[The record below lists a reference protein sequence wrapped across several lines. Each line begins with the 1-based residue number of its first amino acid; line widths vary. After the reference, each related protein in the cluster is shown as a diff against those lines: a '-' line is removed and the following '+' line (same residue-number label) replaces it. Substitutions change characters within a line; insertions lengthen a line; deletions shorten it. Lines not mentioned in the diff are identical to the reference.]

1 MSSCAIS
8 DIEVQQDDGTMRGV
22 EIAPEGC
29 HPVSTDECSSGYMAP
44 SENVTFPENSIVKQ
58 CCKCKEGEKCNL
70 CADPDAC
77 TEEEVEMFISTNET
91 CYGQPPPE
99 EGEGGGEGE
108 GDEKEEEG
116 EGETSVTFTVYA
128 LLGILA
134 LILLMFFLFSRRA
147 KTI

>member
-8 DIEVQQDDGTMRGV
+8 DLEVQQDDGTMRGV

-77 TEEEVEMFISTNET
+77 TEEEVEKYISTNET
-91 CYGQPPPE
+91 CYGEPPPE
-99 EGEGGGEGE
+99 EEES
-108 GDEKEEEG
+108 EEE
-116 EGETSVTFTVYA
+116 EEESEETTDTSVTFTVYA
-128 LLGILA
+128 LLGLLV
-134 LILLMFFLFSRRA
+134 LILLMFFLFSRRS

>member
-8 DIEVQQDDGTMRGV
+8 DLEVQQDDGTMRGV

-77 TEEEVEMFISTNET
+77 TEEEVEKYISTNET
-91 CYGQPPPE
+91 CYGEPPPE
-99 EGEGGGEGE
+99 EEES
-108 GDEKEEEG
+108 EEE
-116 EGETSVTFTVYA
+116 EEESEETTDTSVTFTVYA
-128 LLGILA
+128 LLGLLV

>member
-1 MSSCAIS
+1 MSSCAHS
-8 DIEVQQDDGTMRGV
+8 DLEVQQDDGTMRGV

-77 TEEEVEMFISTNET
+77 TEEEVEMFISTDET
-91 CYGQPPPE
+91 CYGEPPPE
-99 EGEGGGEGE
+99 EEESE
-108 GDEKEEEG
+108 EKEEQSE
-116 EGETSVTFTVYA
+116 ETTDTSVTFTVYA
-128 LLGILA
+128 LLGLLA
-134 LILLMFFLFSRRA
+134 LVLLMFFLYSRRA

>member
-1 MSSCAIS
+1 MSSCAV
-8 DIEVQQDDGTMRGV
+8 DDTKVQQDDGTMRGV

-44 SENVTFPENSIVKQ
+44 NENVTFPENTIVKQ

-77 TEEEVEMFISTNET
+77 TEEEVEKYISTNET
-91 CYGQPPPE
+91 CYGEPPPE
-99 EGEGGGEGE
+99 EEES
-108 GDEKEEEG
+108 EEE
-116 EGETSVTFTVYA
+116 EEESEETTDTSVTFTVYA
-128 LLGILA
+128 LLGLLV

>member
-1 MSSCAIS
+1 MSSCAV
-8 DIEVQQDDGTMRGV
+8 DDTKVPQDDGTMRGV

-77 TEEEVEMFISTNET
+77 TEEEVEKFISTDET
-91 CYGQPPPE
+91 CYGEPPPE
-99 EGEGGGEGE
+99 EEEGE
-108 GDEKEEEG
+108 EKEEES
-116 EGETSVTFTVYA
+116 EGTTDTSVTFTVYA
-128 LLGILA
+128 LLGLLV
-134 LILLMFFLFSRRA
+134 LILLMFFLFSRRS

>member
-8 DIEVQQDDGTMRGV
+8 DLEVQQDDGTTRGV

-77 TEEEVEMFISTNET
+77 TEEEVEKFISTDET
-91 CYGQPPPE
+91 CYGEPPPE
-99 EGEGGGEGE
+99 EEEGE
-108 GDEKEEEG
+108 EKEEGSE
-116 EGETSVTFTVYA
+116 ETTDTSVTFTVYA
-128 LLGILA
+128 LLGLLILM
-134 LILLMFFLFSRRA
+134 LLMFFLFSRRA

>member
-1 MSSCAIS
+1 MSSCAV
-8 DIEVQQDDGTMRGV
+8 DDTKVQQDDGTMRGV

-77 TEEEVEMFISTNET
+77 TEEEVEMFISTDET
-91 CYGQPPPE
+91 CYGEPPPE
-99 EGEGGGEGE
+99 E
-108 GDEKEEEG
+108 EEG
-116 EGETSVTFTVYA
+116 EEKEQEEESEETTDTSVNFTVYA
-128 LLGILA
+128 LLGLLI
-134 LILLMFFLFSRRA
+134 LILLMFFLFSRRS

>member
-1 MSSCAIS
+1 MSSCAV
-8 DIEVQQDDGTMRGV
+8 DDTKVQQDDGTMRGV

-44 SENVTFPENSIVKQ
+44 TENVTFPENTIVKQ

-77 TEEEVEMFISTNET
+77 TEEEVEKFISTDET
-91 CYGQPPPE
+91 CYGEPPPE
-99 EGEGGGEGE
+99 E
-108 GDEKEEEG
+108 EEG
-116 EGETSVTFTVYA
+116 EEKEQEEESEETTDTSVNFTVYA
-128 LLGILA
+128 LLGLLILM
-134 LILLMFFLFSRRA
+134 LLMFFLFSRRA

>member
-1 MSSCAIS
+1 MSSCAV
-8 DIEVQQDDGTMRGV
+8 DDTKVQQDDGTMRGV

-44 SENVTFPENSIVKQ
+44 NENVTFPENTIVKQ

-77 TEEEVEMFISTNET
+77 TEEEVEKFISTDET
-91 CYGQPPPE
+91 CYGEPPPE
-99 EGEGGGEGE
+99 E
-108 GDEKEEEG
+108 EEG
-116 EGETSVTFTVYA
+116 EEKEQEEESEETADTSVNFTVYA
-128 LLGILA
+128 LLGLLILM
-134 LILLMFFLFSRRA
+134 LLMFFLFSRRA

>member
-1 MSSCAIS
+1 MSSCAV
-8 DIEVQQDDGTMRGV
+8 DDTKVQQDDGTMRGV

-44 SENVTFPENSIVKQ
+44 TENVTFPENTIVKQ

-77 TEEEVEMFISTNET
+77 TEEEVEKFISTDET
-91 CYGQPPPE
+91 CYGEPPPE
-99 EGEGGGEGE
+99 EEEGE
-108 GDEKEEEG
+108 EKEEES
-116 EGETSVTFTVYA
+116 EGTTDTSVTFTVYA
-128 LLGILA
+128 LLGLLILM
-134 LILLMFFLFSRRA
+134 LLMFFLFSRRA

>member
-1 MSSCAIS
+1 MSSCAYS
-8 DIEVQQDDGTMRGV
+8 DLEVQQDDGTMRGV

-77 TEEEVEMFISTNET
+77 TEEEVEKFISTDET
-91 CYGQPPPE
+91 CYGEPPPE
-99 EGEGGGEGE
+99 E
-108 GDEKEEEG
+108 EEG
-116 EGETSVTFTVYA
+116 EEKEQEEESEGTTDTSVTFTVYA
-128 LLGILA
+128 LLGLLV

>member
-1 MSSCAIS
+1 MSSCAV
-8 DIEVQQDDGTMRGV
+8 DDTKVQQDDGTMRGV

-77 TEEEVEMFISTNET
+77 TEEEVEKFISTDET
-91 CYGQPPPE
+91 CYGEPPPE
-99 EGEGGGEGE
+99 EEEGE
-108 GDEKEEEG
+108 EKEEES
-116 EGETSVTFTVYA
+116 EGTADTSVNFTVYA
-128 LLGILA
+128 LLGLLILM
-134 LILLMFFLFSRRA
+134 LLMFFLFSRRA

>member
-1 MSSCAIS
+1 MSSCAV
-8 DIEVQQDDGTMRGV
+8 DDTKVQQDDGTMRGV

-44 SENVTFPENSIVKQ
+44 SENVTFPEDSMKQ

-77 TEEEVEMFISTNET
+77 TEEEVEKFISTDET
-91 CYGQPPPE
+91 CYGEPPPE
-99 EGEGGGEGE
+99 EEEGE
-108 GDEKEEEG
+108 EKEEES
-116 EGETSVTFTVYA
+116 EGTADTSVNFTVYA
-128 LLGILA
+128 LLGLLILM
-134 LILLMFFLFSRRA
+134 LLMFFLFSRRA

>member
-8 DIEVQQDDGTMRGV
+8 DLEVQQDDGTMRGV

-77 TEEEVEMFISTNET
+77 TEEEVEKFISTDET
-91 CYGQPPPE
+91 CYGEPPPE
-99 EGEGGGEGE
+99 EEEGE
-108 GDEKEEEG
+108 EKEEES
-116 EGETSVTFTVYA
+116 EGTADTSVNFTVYA
-128 LLGILA
+128 LLGLLI
-134 LILLMFFLFSRRA
+134 LILLMFFLFSRRS

>member
-1 MSSCAIS
+1 MSSCAV
-8 DIEVQQDDGTMRGV
+8 DDTKVQQDDGTMRGV

-77 TEEEVEMFISTNET
+77 TEEEVEMFISTDET
-91 CYGQPPPE
+91 CYGEPPPE
-99 EGEGGGEGE
+99 EEEGEKKGEGE
-108 GDEKEEEG
+108 GEEEG
-116 EGETSVTFTVYA
+116 TSVTYA
-128 LLGILA
+128 LLGLLV

-147 KTI
+147 KTIRSP

>member
-1 MSSCAIS
+1 MSSCAV
-8 DIEVQQDDGTMRGV
+8 DDTKVQQDDGTMRGV

-44 SENVTFPENSIVKQ
+44 TENVTFPENTIVKQ

-77 TEEEVEMFISTNET
+77 TEEEVEKFISTDET
-91 CYGQPPPE
+91 CYGEPSPE
-99 EGEGGGEGE
+99 
-108 GDEKEEEG
+108 EEEG
-116 EGETSVTFTVYA
+116 EEKEQEEESEETTDTSVNFTVYA
-128 LLGILA
+128 LLGLLILM
-134 LILLMFFLFSRRA
+134 LLMFFLFSRRA

>member
-8 DIEVQQDDGTMRGV
+8 DLEVQQDDGTMRGV

-77 TEEEVEMFISTNET
+77 TEEEVEMFINTDET
-91 CYGQPPPE
+91 CYGEPPPE
-99 EGEGGGEGE
+99 E
-108 GDEKEEEG
+108 EEG
-116 EGETSVTFTVYA
+116 EEKEQEEESEETTDTSVNFTVYA
-128 LLGILA
+128 LLGLLILM
-134 LILLMFFLFSRRA
+134 LLMFFLFSRRA

>member
-1 MSSCAIS
+1 
-8 DIEVQQDDGTMRGV
+8 MRGV

-77 TEEEVEMFISTNET
+77 TEEEVEKFISTDET
-91 CYGQPPPE
+91 CYGEPPPE
-99 EGEGGGEGE
+99 EEEGE
-108 GDEKEEEG
+108 EKEEES
-116 EGETSVTFTVYA
+116 EGTADTSVNFTVYA
-128 LLGILA
+128 LLGLLILM
-134 LILLMFFLFSRRA
+134 LLMFFLFSRRA

>member
-8 DIEVQQDDGTMRGV
+8 DLEVQQDDGTMRGV

-77 TEEEVEMFISTNET
+77 TEEEVEKFISTDET
-91 CYGQPPPE
+91 CYGEPPPE
-99 EGEGGGEGE
+99 EEEGE
-108 GDEKEEEG
+108 EKEEES
-116 EGETSVTFTVYA
+116 EGTADTSVNFTVYA
-128 LLGILA
+128 LLGLLILM
-134 LILLMFFLFSRRA
+134 LLMFFLFSRRA

>member
-1 MSSCAIS
+1 MSSCAV
-8 DIEVQQDDGTMRGV
+8 DDTKVQQDDGTMRGV

-58 CCKCKEGEKCNL
+58 CCKCKESEKCNL

-77 TEEEVEMFISTNET
+77 TEEEVEKFISTDET
-91 CYGQPPPE
+91 CYGEPPPE
-99 EGEGGGEGE
+99 EEEE
-108 GDEKEEEG
+108 EEEEEG
-116 EGETSVTFTVYA
+116 EEEGTTDTSVTFIVYA
-128 LLGILA
+128 LLGLLV

>member
-1 MSSCAIS
+1 MSSCAV
-8 DIEVQQDDGTMRGV
+8 DDTKVQQDDGTMRGV

-44 SENVTFPENSIVKQ
+44 SENVTFPENGIVKQ

-77 TEEEVEMFISTNET
+77 TEEEVEKFISTDET
-91 CYGQPPPE
+91 CYGEPPPE
-99 EGEGGGEGE
+99 E
-108 GDEKEEEG
+108 EEG
-116 EGETSVTFTVYA
+116 EEKEQEEESEGTTDTSVTFTVYA
-128 LLGILA
+128 LLGLLV

>member
-1 MSSCAIS
+1 MSSCAHS
-8 DIEVQQDDGTMRGV
+8 DLEVQQDDGTMRGV

-77 TEEEVEMFISTNET
+77 TEEEVEKFISTDET
-91 CYGQPPPE
+91 CYGEPPPE
-99 EGEGGGEGE
+99 EEEGE
-108 GDEKEEEG
+108 EKEEGSE
-116 EGETSVTFTVYA
+116 ETTDTSVTFTVYA
-128 LLGILA
+128 LLGLLILM
-134 LILLMFFLFSRRA
+134 LLMFFLFSRRA

>member
-8 DIEVQQDDGTMRGV
+8 DLEVQQDDGTMRGV

-77 TEEEVEMFISTNET
+77 TEEEVEKYISTNET
-91 CYGQPPPE
+91 C
-99 EGEGGGEGE
+99 
-108 GDEKEEEG
+108 
-116 EGETSVTFTVYA
+116 TVNH
-128 LLGILA
+128 LPK
-134 LILLMFFLFSRRA
+134 RRRV
-147 KTI
+147 KRRRRRVRKPQIHL

>member
-1 MSSCAIS
+1 MSSCAHS
-8 DIEVQQDDGTMRGV
+8 DLEVQQDDGTMRGV

-77 TEEEVEMFISTNET
+77 TEEEVEKFISTDET
-91 CYGQPPPE
+91 CYGEPPPE
-99 EGEGGGEGE
+99 EEEGE
-108 GDEKEEEG
+108 EKEEES
-116 EGETSVTFTVYA
+116 EGTADTSVNFTVYA
-128 LLGILA
+128 LLGLLILM
-134 LILLMFFLFSRRA
+134 LLMFFLFSRRA

>member
-44 SENVTFPENSIVKQ
+44 AENVTFPENSINKQ

-77 TEEEVEMFISTNET
+77 TEEEVEMFISTDET
-91 CYGQPPPE
+91 CYGEPPPE
-99 EGEGGGEGE
+99 EGEGE

-128 LLGILA
+128 LLGLLV
-134 LILLMFFLFSRRA
+134 LILLLFFLFSRRS

>member
-8 DIEVQQDDGTMRGV
+8 DLEVQQDDGTMRGV

-58 CCKCKEGEKCNL
+58 CCKCKEDEKCNL

-77 TEEEVEMFISTNET
+77 TEEEVEKFISTDET
-91 CYGQPPPE
+91 CYGEPPPE
-99 EGEGGGEGE
+99 EEEGE
-108 GDEKEEEG
+108 EKEEES
-116 EGETSVTFTVYA
+116 EGTADTSVNFTVYA
-128 LLGILA
+128 LLGLLILM
-134 LILLMFFLFSRRA
+134 LLMFFLFSRRA

>member
-1 MSSCAIS
+1 MSSCAV
-8 DIEVQQDDGTMRGV
+8 DDTKVQQDDGTMRGV

-77 TEEEVEMFISTNET
+77 TEEEVEKFISTDET
-91 CYGQPPPE
+91 CYGEPPPE
-99 EGEGGGEGE
+99 EEEGE
-108 GDEKEEEG
+108 EKEEES
-116 EGETSVTFTVYA
+116 EGTADNSVNFTVYA
-128 LLGILA
+128 LLGLLILM
-134 LILLMFFLFSRRA
+134 LLMFFLFSRRA